1 MTNAQAR
8 HDIIDAVVAAV
19 LIAVNAAN
27 AAAPPAPAVFAL
39 TPGLANTG
47 VLDWSKP
54 VHTKLYGMATKG
66 LNFTFKGEADQVP
79 LLYHAIQNRAHVCGF
94 SRTIMTIPDD
104 DGTDRDLITEHGMLS
119 YEAIRAWA
127 TANVVGQNTRTAQD
141 NAMLYQCLYNSV
153 SEDVKKRLV
162 PKVESADIG
171 GITIAALYY
180 KCIIST
186 VRIPR
191 SSFNIGAQRHPC
203 RAIHY

>member
-1 MTNAQAR
+1 MPF
-8 HDIIDAVVAAV
+8 VAAV

-27 AAAPPAPAVFAL
+27 AAAPPAPAFFAL

-54 VHTKLYGMATKG
+54 VHAKLYGMATKG
-66 LNFTFKGEADQVP
+66 LDFNFKGEADQVP

-104 DGTDRDLITEHGMLS
+104 DGT
-119 YEAIRAWA
+119 
-127 TANVVGQNTRTAQD
+127 ANVVGQNTRTAQD
-141 NAMLYQCLYNSV
+141 NVMMYQCLYNSV

-180 KCIIST
+180 KSIIST

-191 SSFNIGAQRHPC
+191 SSFSIGA
-203 RAIHY
+203 IK